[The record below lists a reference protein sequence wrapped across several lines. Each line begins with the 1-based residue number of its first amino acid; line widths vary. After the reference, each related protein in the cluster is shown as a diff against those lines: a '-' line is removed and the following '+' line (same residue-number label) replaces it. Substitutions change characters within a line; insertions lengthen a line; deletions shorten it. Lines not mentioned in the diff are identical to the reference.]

1 MRRRQ
6 TLLIALGA
14 GLVLA
19 LAAFALVYFV
29 LFPTSSP
36 KRFAVT
42 QPSAKA
48 TATLPPGAVAWK
60 VAAGSQAGYR
70 VREKLAFLPAKSDA
84 VGRTRSITGSAQGDA
99 KTISQASLKI
109 IVATLMSDKSMRDQR
124 IHTIGLQ
131 SDAYPLATFVLSKP
145 VTLAKRAGATG
156 KLTLHGVAK
165 TVTIPLRLAVSGT
178 SIEAVGSLTFPWSEF
193 GMSAPSVAG
202 FVTVQNEATM
212 EFDLHLTRA

>member
-1 MRRRQ
+1 MWRRR

-36 KRFAVT
+36 KQFAVT
-42 QPSAKA
+42 QPRA
-48 TATLPPGAVAWK
+48 TATLAAGTVAWT
-60 VAAGSQAGYR
+60 VADGSQAGYR

-99 KTISQASLKI
+99 KTISQATFKI

-131 SDAYPLATFVLSKP
+131 SDAYPLATFVLTEP
-145 VTLAKRAGATG
+145 VTLAKRAKATG
-156 KLTLHGVAK
+156 KLTLHGVTR
-165 TVTIPLRLAVSGT
+165 TVTIPLQLAVGAD
-178 SIEAVGSLTFPWSEF
+178 SIEAVGSLTFPWNEF
-193 GMSAPSVAG
+193 GMTAPTVAG
-202 FVTVQNEATM
+202 FVTVYNEATM
-212 EFDLHLTRA
+212 EFDLHLKRA